1 MNLLKKIWPNP
12 LHCFLMP
19 AFFIIHN
26 YIGFYGLFELSTIRS
41 ILLIW
46 LLLPGIFFFIFY
58 FLLGNKSNAG
68 IYSSL
73 LLFVFFFS
81 VPLQQFL
88 KTLPVFNAVLKLPV
102 FLAILFFMLA
112 IVFYFLKKNKLN
124 FGLKIHMFLTISLL
138 VLLLYDIGGAI
149 LKGRANLLKESLFIK
164 PELPIL
170 ENNSSLVQQL
180 YPDIYYFIFDM
191 HGSTSGLRQSL
202 GYNNSLLDSNLIS
215 SNYTVTTNSTSA
227 TNYTLTSMAA
237 VFNMSS
243 LPLENNNFLSFYD
256 AYKARLSLQQNILIP
271 FLQKNNYRIVNA
283 STFPLYKEDTTFI
296 YRSGWGH
303 PEELMLNQTLVTHL
317 INTYKWL
324 LTSWFPSH
332 FKSMD
337 EIIYADDLRT
347 TKESLVRV
355 NSEIISKDSSK
366 PKFVYTH
373 LFIPH
378 EPFKYDSTGAIIP
391 WAPDLYEGG
400 LGNNLF
406 ISQLVYCR
414 NLISEL
420 SHNIQMNAT
429 RSSIIIFQGDHGIR
443 NNKSN
448 DKNVFNVLNAIGTI
462 HEKKIEIANEFYTP
476 NTFRL
481 LLNTYFNKNLPML
494 ETKHYF
500 ITIK

>member
-19 AFFIIHN
+19 AFFITHN
-26 YIGFYGLFELSTIRS
+26 YISFYGLFELSTIRS
-41 ILLIW
+41 TLLIW

-81 VPLQQFL
+81 VPLQQYL
-88 KTLPVFNAVLKLPV
+88 KTLPVFNTILKLSV
-102 FLAILFFMLA
+102 FLALLFLMLVV
-112 IVFYFLKKNKLN
+112 VFYFLKKNKLN
-124 FGLKIHMFLTISLL
+124 FGLKTHKFLTLSLL
-138 VLLLYDIGGAI
+138 VLLIYDIGGAI
-149 LKGRANLLKESLFIK
+149 LKGRANLLKKSLFIK
-164 PELPIL
+164 TELPIL
-170 ENNSSLVQQL
+170 EKDSSLTQQL
-180 YPDIYYFIFDM
+180 NPDIYYFIFDM
-191 HGSTSGLRQSL
+191 HGSTSGIKKSL
-202 GYNNSLLDSNLIS
+202 GYNNSLLDSNLS
-215 SNYTVTTNSTSA
+215 SMNYTVSSNSTSA

-256 AYKARLSLQQNILIP
+256 AYKARLSLQRNILIP
-271 FLQKNNYRIVNA
+271 FLQKNKYRIVNA
-283 STFPLYKEDTTFI
+283 STFPLYKDDTTFF
-296 YRSGWGH
+296 YRFGWGH
-303 PEELMLNQTLVTHL
+303 PEELILNQTLVTH
-317 INTYKWL
+317 IITTYKWL
-324 LTSWFPSH
+324 LSSWFPSH
-332 FKSMD
+332 IKSMD
-337 EIIYADDLRT
+337 EIIYLDDLRT
-347 TKESLVRV
+347 TKKSLERV
-355 NSEIISKDSSK
+355 NAEIVSKDSSK

-391 WAPDLYEGG
+391 WSHDLYNGE
-400 LGNNLF
+400 LSNKLF

-414 NLISEL
+414 KLISEL
-420 SHNIQMNAT
+420 SYNIQKNAS

-443 NNKSN
+443 SDFNNDN
-448 DKNVFNVLNAIGTI
+448 NAFNVLNAFSAT
-462 HEKKIEIANEFYTP
+462 HEKKFKIINEFYTP

-481 LLNTYFNKNLPML
+481 LLNTYFGKNLPML